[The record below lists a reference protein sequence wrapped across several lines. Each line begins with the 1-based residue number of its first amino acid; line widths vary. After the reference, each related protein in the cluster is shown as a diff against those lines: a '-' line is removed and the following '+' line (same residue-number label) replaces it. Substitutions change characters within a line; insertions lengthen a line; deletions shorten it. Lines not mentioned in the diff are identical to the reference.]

1 MMPNKELLGARTM
14 PTNAKPAVVIRD
26 LETVDD
32 LRKVE
37 AVEKE
42 VWGLSDQDT
51 MPLTMI
57 IASKEAGS
65 IWLGAFDTDALVGF
79 AFGFLGRENGETM
92 IHSHLLAV
100 RAPYRDL
107 DLGYKLKLA
116 QRERALAMGIRQM
129 TWTFDPLQSKN
140 AHFNFAKLGVVSEKY
155 KADFYGLKTSSVLHR
170 NSTDRLWVQWRLSS
184 KRVQQR
190 LQGKNASSDSLDALS
205 NLIPLVGF
213 DGDGKPV
220 KTDMEAALG
229 RQRICIEIPSE
240 INAVQQKDPA
250 LAREWRAATRWAFKE
265 SLAAGFFVA
274 EFCRSI
280 RGRQGPGAYLLQ
292 KGTVKE
298 FVPDF

>member
-1 MMPNKELLGARTM
+1 M

-65 IWLGAFDTDALVGF
+65 IWVGAFDTDALVGF

-107 DLGYKLKLA
+107 DLGYKLKQA

-190 LQGKNASSDSLDALS
+190 LQGKDASSDSLDALS

-240 INAVQQKDPA
+240 INAVEQKDPA

-298 FVPDF
+298 FAPDF

>member
-1 MMPNKELLGARTM
+1 MMPNKELVRGRTM

-220 KTDMEAALG
+220 KTDMETALG

-240 INAVQQKDPA
+240 INAVEQKDPA
-250 LAREWRAATRWAFKE
+250 LAREWRAATRWAFTE

-292 KGTVKE
+292 KGAVKD

>member
-250 LAREWRAATRWAFKE
+250 LAREWRAATRWAFTE

-298 FVPDF
+298 FAPDF

>member
-1 MMPNKELLGARTM
+1 M

-42 VWGLSDQDT
+42 VWRLSDQDT

-65 IWLGAFDTDALVGF
+65 IWVGAFDRDALVGF
-79 AFGFLGRENGETM
+79 AFGFLGRENGETI

-107 DLGYKLKLA
+107 DLGYKLKQA

-190 LQGKNASSDSLDALS
+190 LQGKDASSDSLDALS

-250 LAREWRAATRWAFKE
+250 LAREWRAATRWAFTE

-292 KGTVKE
+292 KGAVKD

>member
-1 MMPNKELLGARTM
+1 M

-190 LQGKNASSDSLDALS
+190 LQGKDASSDSLDALS

-250 LAREWRAATRWAFKE
+250 LAREWRAATRWAFTE

-292 KGTVKE
+292 KGAVKD
-298 FVPDF
+298 FLPDF

>member
-1 MMPNKELLGARTM
+1 MSDVTEAS
-14 PTNAKPAVVIRD
+14 AIVIRD
-26 LETVDD
+26 IDRLEE
-32 LRKVE
+32 LRAVE
-37 AVEKE
+37 ALQKE
-42 VWGLSDQDT
+42 VWGCNDLDVV
-51 MPLTMI
+51 PLTMLVATREVGGVLI
-57 IASKEAGS
+57 GAYDRSELAG
-65 IWLGAFDTDALVGF
+65 FVYGF
-79 AFGFLGRENGETM
+79 PGYEDGRATH
-92 IHSHLLAV
+92 HSHMLAV
-100 RAPYRDL
+100 KPAYRNHY
-107 DLGYKLKLA
+107 LGYKLKLA

-190 LQGKNASSDSLDALS
+190 LQGKDASSDSLDALS

-220 KTDMEAALG
+220 KTDMETALG

-240 INAVQQKDPA
+240 INAVEQKDPA

>member
-1 MMPNKELLGARTM
+1 MPNKALSRARTM

-65 IWLGAFDTDALVGF
+65 IWVGAFDTDALVGF

-107 DLGYKLKLA
+107 DLGYKLKQA

-190 LQGKNASSDSLDALS
+190 LQGKDASSDSLDALS

-240 INAVQQKDPA
+240 INAVEQKDPA

-298 FVPDF
+298 FAPDF

>member
-1 MMPNKELLGARTM
+1 M

-65 IWLGAFDTDALVGF
+65 IWVGAFDTDALVGF

-107 DLGYKLKLA
+107 DLGYKLKQA

-190 LQGKNASSDSLDALS
+190 LQGKDASSDSLDALS

-274 EFCRSI
+274 EFCRLI

-298 FVPDF
+298 FVPDS

>member
-1 MMPNKELLGARTM
+1 M

-240 INAVQQKDPA
+240 INAVEQKDPA
-250 LAREWRAATRWAFKE
+250 LAREWRAATRWAFTE

-280 RGRQGPGAYLLQ
+280 RGRQGAGAYLLQ

-298 FVPDF
+298 FAPDF

>member
-1 MMPNKELLGARTM
+1 M

-107 DLGYKLKLA
+107 DLGYKLKQA

-250 LAREWRAATRWAFKE
+250 LAREWRAATRWAFTE

-280 RGRQGPGAYLLQ
+280 RGQQGPGAYLLQ
-292 KGTVKE
+292 RAAVSE
-298 FVPDF
+298 IIPEV